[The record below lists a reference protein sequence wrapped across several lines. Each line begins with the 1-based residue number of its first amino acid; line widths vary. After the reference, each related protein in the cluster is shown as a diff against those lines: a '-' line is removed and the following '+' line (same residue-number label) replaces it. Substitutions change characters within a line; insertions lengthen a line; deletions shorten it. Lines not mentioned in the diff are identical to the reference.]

1 MNADDRADI
10 DAAAGAFF
18 DAFTNVGGAPA
29 NIDRLYDLFLPECI
43 IVGVAAGAAKVY
55 DLAAFVEPRRT
66 ILSDGTLTGF
76 REEELS
82 EQTTIAG
89 SIAQRT
95 SRYGKSWTAGGR
107 SQTGSGVKSLQFV
120 RMPEGWRIAALVWE
134 DDA

>member
-1 MNADDRADI
+1 MHSDKTDI
-10 DAAAGAFF
+10 DAAARSFF
-18 DAFTNVGGAPA
+18 DAFTNGGGAPS
-29 NIDRLYDLFLPECI
+29 NIDRLYRLFLPECI
-43 IVGVAAGAAKVY
+43 IVGVAAGTAKVY
-55 DLAAFVEPRRT
+55 DLAGFVEPRRT

-82 EQTTIAG
+82 EHTTVAG

-107 SQTGSGVKSLQFV
+107 SHTGSGVKSLQFV
-120 RMPEGWRIAALVWE
+120 RMPDGWRIAALLWE